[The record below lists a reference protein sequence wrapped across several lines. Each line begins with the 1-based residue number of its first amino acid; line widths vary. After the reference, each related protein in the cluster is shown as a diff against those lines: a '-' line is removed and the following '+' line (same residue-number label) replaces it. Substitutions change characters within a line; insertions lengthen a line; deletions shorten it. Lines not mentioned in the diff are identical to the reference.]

1 MLAELTLGGG
11 RRVRAEDAQP
21 FVEPWTENRQRAA
34 ELSGSKEE
42 IAARDGLLVGCV
54 VDSVTN
60 CLVGNLASWFV
71 R

>member
-1 MLAELTLGGG
+1 MLAELTLGGRSVCG
-11 RRVRAEDAQP
+11 KNAQP
-21 FVEPWTENRQRAA
+21 FVESRTENRQGAA
-34 ELSGSKEE
+34 QLSGTKKE
-42 IAARDGLLVGCV
+42 ITTRDGLLVGCA